1 LQKDYQIVEITEN
14 IINSGMVL
22 SETYGL
28 RGYDAI
34 QLAVGRVVN
43 TISIANGLPTITF
56 VSADTALPAAI
67 RYILKAESDDRR
79 GARRKIYRIRA
90 GSAVMI

>member
-1 LQKDYQIVEITEN
+1 
-14 IINSGMVL
+14 MVL

-43 TISIANGLPTITF
+43 TICIANGLPPITF
-56 VSADTALPAAI
+56 VSADNELNAAVVSEVLI
-67 RYILKAESDDRR
+67 IENPNNHS
-79 GARRKIYRIRA
+79 
-90 GSAVMI
+90 